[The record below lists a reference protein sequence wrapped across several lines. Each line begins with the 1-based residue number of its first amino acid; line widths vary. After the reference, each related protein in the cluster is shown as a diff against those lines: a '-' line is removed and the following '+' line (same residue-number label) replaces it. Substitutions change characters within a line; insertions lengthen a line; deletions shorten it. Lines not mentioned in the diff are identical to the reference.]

1 MENYQ
6 KAESEETENSST
18 NELSDNTV
26 TVTVHPVKDEPVDEP
41 EDFFVGP
48 PEENPDKFKCPL
60 KYPFKC
66 PICKCRFSKLS
77 YFREHHLAAHK
88 KEFPYLCQ
96 ARFKITPETPKDSD
110 WMIFSANENSGGSTL
125 DYEHWFCV

>member
-1 MENYQ
+1 MKNYQ
-6 KAESEETENSST
+6 KAETEETENSST
-18 NELSDNTV
+18 GDLSDNTI
-26 TVTVHPVKDEPVDEP
+26 TVHPVKDEPVEEP
-41 EDFFVGP
+41 DFFVGP

-96 ARFKITPETPKDSD
+96 ARFKIIPKTLIDPD
-110 WMIFSANENSGGSTL
+110 WMIISAIKNRGR
-125 DYEHWFCV
+125 